1 MMDNIRY
8 LYEQA
13 EILAKSSL
21 SKEALSKYD
30 NVIAEC
36 EKIINLENVE
46 KEIKSGQNKCKTR
59 SAFKKRRG

>member
-21 SKEALSKYD
+21 SKEALLKYD

-36 EKIINLENVE
+36 EKIINLEDVE
-46 KEIKSGQNKCKTR
+46 KEIKSGQNKCKT
-59 SAFKKRRG
+59 SSEM

>member
-36 EKIINLENVE
+36 ETIINLENVE
-46 KEIKSGQNKCKTR
+46 KEIKSGQNKCKT
-59 SAFKKRRG
+59 SSEM